1 MEEALLLKELKTI
14 LDESKRRGINVFVI
28 GAFCVKAYNS
38 LIRESHDLD
47 FAVVGEGFD
56 PLAQLLKELGFS
68 VHSRNIWVTAEKQIG
83 EEKIAVH
90 IAVNE
95 ILDLNSQNSYSIRD
109 EKAFFLQPGELDFKI
124 PALSLSGLLITKLIS
139 FRENDVVD
147 IVSLLTNKF
156 EEMNSQELHIKA
168 ADSNNL
174 QAIQQRLLE
183 LRELFESDEID
194 AIWYIRLNRP
204 LSTEVKATL
213 LDRINKLLKPFS
225 NSN

>member
-1 MEEALLLKELKTI
+1 MEEALLLKELKAI

-28 GAFCVKAYNS
+28 GAFCVKAYDS
-38 LIRESHDLD
+38 LIRESYDLD
-47 FAVVGEGFD
+47 LAVVGEIFD
-56 PLAQLLKELGFS
+56 LLAQLLKELGFS
-68 VHSRNIWVTAEKQIG
+68 VHPRNIWVTAEKQIG
-83 EEKIAVH
+83 EENIAIH

-95 ILDLNSQNSYSIRD
+95 ILDLNSQNSFSIRD
-109 EKAFFLQPGELDFKI
+109 EKTFFLKPGELDFEI

-156 EEMNSQELHIKA
+156 EELNSQELYLKA

-174 QAIQQRLLE
+174 QAIQHRLLE

-194 AIWYIRLNRP
+194 AIWYIRLNRT
-204 LSTEVKATL
+204 LSVEVKAAL
-213 LDRINKLLKPFS
+213 LDKISKLLNPFS
-225 NSN
+225 KSN

>member
-1 MEEALLLKELKTI
+1 MEEALLLKELKAI
-14 LDESKRRGINVFVI
+14 LDESNKRGINVFVI
-28 GAFCVKAYNS
+28 GAFCVKAYDS

-47 FAVVGEGFD
+47 LAVVGETFD
-56 PLAQLLKELGFS
+56 LLAQLLKELGFS
-68 VHSRNIWVTAEKQIG
+68 VHPRNIWVTAEKQIDDQQVA
-83 EEKIAVH
+83 IH

-109 EKAFFLQPGELDFKI
+109 EKTSFLQPSELDFEI

-139 FRENDVVD
+139 FRENDIVD

-156 EEMNSQELHIKA
+156 EELNAQELYLKA
-168 ADSNNL
+168 VDSNNL
-174 QAIQQRLLE
+174 QVIQQRLLE

-194 AIWYIRLNRP
+194 AIWYIRLNRT
-204 LSTEVKATL
+204 LSAEVKATL
-213 LDRINKLLKPFS
+213 IDKINKLLKPFI